1 MIRPGFLDIELRQNL
16 IELARDGLAAHRL
29 ARRANALVLLDDGM
43 SCEAIAKVLLLDD
56 DTIRTWYRLYEGDGI
71 EGLTNFSYE
80 GSACQLS
87 GEQQEKLKAWVATAL
102 PRTTRQVGAWIE
114 NEFGVV
120 YEGRSGLIALLHRL
134 GLEYHK
140 PNVIPRKLDEEKQK
154 AFIEGYEKLLNSLG
168 DDEAVLFADAVH
180 PTHAAR
186 PVGCWAPSQEKLAIE
201 QTSGRQ
207 RINIHG
213 AIDLETGQTRMIE
226 ALTIDAAS
234 TIRLLQSIEAFYPM
248 LALIHVF
255 LDNARYH
262 HAKLVQEW
270 LALPGRRIKLHFIPT
285 YCPHLNPIERLWGLM
300 HRNVTHNKCYATCA
314 QFADATLSFLR
325 EKVPGNWADLCDSS
339 PTISASSTQ
348 RIFGRERGITIPH
361 FCENP
366 KTPLAK
372 RRDPDFTER
381 MIRPGF
387 LDIELRQNLIELAR
401 DGLAAHR
408 LARRANALVL
418 LDDGMSCQAIAK
430 VLLLDDDTIRT
441 WYRLY
446 EEDGIEGL
454 TNFSYEGSAC
464 QLSGEQQE
472 KLKAW
477 VATAL
482 PRTTRQVGA
491 WIENEFG
498 VVYEG
503 RSGLIALLHRL
514 GLEYHKPNVI
524 PRKLDEEKQKA
535 FIEGYEKL
543 LNSLGDDEAV
553 LFADAVHPTHAARPV
568 GCWAPSQEKLA
579 IEQTSGRQ
587 RINIH
592 GAIDLQ
598 TGQTRMIEALT
609 IDAAS
614 TIRLLQSIEALYPM
628 LALIHVFLDNARYHH
643 AKLVQ
648 EWLALPGRRIKLHF
662 IPTYCP
668 HLNPIERLWGL
679 MHRNV
684 THNKCYATCAQF
696 ADATLSFLREK
707 VPGNWAD
714 LCDLVTDNFRVINP
728 KDFRVMT

>member
-1 MIRPGFLDIELRQNL
+1 MLKGNLDKVVEHGKRADSIVKNMLLHSRQESGEHRPVDINALVAESLNLTYHGARAAKQGFNIALEQSLDPAAGKVDVFPQEITRVLLNLISNGFYAATERKTAANSGAFEPTLTATTKDLGDSVEIRIRDNGSGIPPEVREKIFNPFFTTKPAGEGTGLGLSLSYDIPQLRENPKTPLAKRRDSDSTERMIRPGFLDIESRQNL

-43 SCEAIAKVLLLDD
+43 SCE
-56 DTIRTWYRLYEGDGI
+56 
-71 EGLTNFSYE
+71 
-80 GSACQLS
+80 
-87 GEQQEKLKAWVATAL
+87 
-102 PRTTRQVGAWIE
+102 
-114 NEFGVV
+114 
-120 YEGRSGLIALLHRL
+120 
-134 GLEYHK
+134 
-140 PNVIPRKLDEEKQK
+140 
-154 AFIEGYEKLLNSLG
+154 
-168 DDEAVLFADAVH
+168 
-180 PTHAAR
+180 
-186 PVGCWAPSQEKLAIE
+186 
-201 QTSGRQ
+201 
-207 RINIHG
+207 
-213 AIDLETGQTRMIE
+213 
-226 ALTIDAAS
+226 
-234 TIRLLQSIEAFYPM
+234 
-248 LALIHVF
+248 
-255 LDNARYH
+255 
-262 HAKLVQEW
+262 
-270 LALPGRRIKLHFIPT
+270 
-285 YCPHLNPIERLWGLM
+285 
-300 HRNVTHNKCYATCA
+300 
-314 QFADATLSFLR
+314 
-325 EKVPGNWADLCDSS
+325 
-339 PTISASSTQ
+339 
-348 RIFGRERGITIPH
+348 
-361 FCENP
+361 
-366 KTPLAK
+366 
-372 RRDPDFTER
+372 
-381 MIRPGF
+381 
-387 LDIELRQNLIELAR
+387 
-401 DGLAAHR
+401 
-408 LARRANALVL
+408 
-418 LDDGMSCQAIAK
+418 AIAK

-524 PRKLDEEKQKA
+524 PRKLDEEKQRA

-592 GAIDLQ
+592 GAIDLE

-714 LCDLVTDNFRVINP
+714 LCDSVTDNFRVINP